1 MQHSVHPPSSFIRTF
16 TNQLLPSWSDSVKSV
31 LIVLQPSD
39 CDLLE
44 QTPITE
50 QKKQRLRQRF
60 LEWGK
65 STADRLHQ
73 MGYAADLFDPRT
85 GLPILSLAGS
95 LRLDDVAVVQSC
107 LGYPTCDRCGCSV
120 ILHPTWGS
128 AVYPSILVS
137 SAPPIK
143 VESLFKQRAGLD
155 LAAPSGSSDRLL
167 TQPQP

>member
-1 MQHSVHPPSSFIRTF
+1 MQHSVHPPSAFIRSF
-16 TNQLLPSWSDSVKSV
+16 TNQLLPSWSHPVESV
-31 LIVLQPSD
+31 LILLQPSG

-50 QKKQRLRQRF
+50 FQKQQLREQF
-60 LEWGK
+60 LEWGRK
-65 STADRLHQ
+65 TADQLHE
-73 MGYAADLFDPRT
+73 MGFAADLFDPRT
-85 GLPILSLAGS
+85 GLPVLSTAGS

-137 SAPPIK
+137 SAPPRQ
-143 VESLFKQRAGLD
+143 VESLLHAGRIKV
-155 LAAPSGSSDRLL
+155 GV
-167 TQPQP
+167 